1 MAFKHGIGTT
11 ETPTAIT
18 AIKVDGITPVY
29 VGTAPIN
36 LCEEKNCKPNTVI
49 KEMDYQKKLLLSG
62 KKALFQLVRFLLKLL
77 ITSTILSTTF

>member
-11 ETPTAIT
+11 ETATAIT

-36 LCEEKNCKPNTVI
+36 LCEEKNVNKVV
-49 KEMDYQKKLLLSG
+49 M
-62 KKALFQLVRFLLKLL
+62 
-77 ITSTILSTTF
+77 

>member
-36 LCEEKNCKPNTVI
+36 LCEEKNINKEFLCNT
-49 KEMDYQKKLLLSG
+49 Y
-62 KKALFQLVRFLLKLL
+62 A
-77 ITSTILSTTF
+77 